1 MTKEFDITKH
11 SLVPKHELL
20 DAKQKEEV
28 LKKYGITLRQF
39 PRMLETDPMAVILGA
54 KPGDVLRIARKSE
67 TAGETTY
74 YRVVIK
80 A

>member
-20 DAKQKEEV
+20 DAKQKEEI

-39 PRMLETDPMAVILGA
+39 PRMLETDPMAVMMGA

>member
-20 DAKQKEEV
+20 DDKQKEEV

-39 PRMLETDPMAVILGA
+39 PRMLETDPMAVMLAA
-54 KPGDVLRIARKSE
+54 KPGDVLKIARKSE